1 MPVHESLP
9 LHNHAVYSYIE
20 KVCSRSDSSKRIAGP
35 RTLADMMRN
44 HERGGYD
51 WYRACQV
58 FLIIKLHEFSDSSKR
73 QRREI
78 PGGGNQKGSIRR
90 DGMVAFNYL

>member
-1 MPVHESLP
+1 MNRSLFITTR
-9 LHNHAVYSYIE
+9 YTTI
-20 KVCSRSDSSKRIAGP
+20 SRRYVAGPILSKRIAGP
-35 RTLADMMRN
+35 RTPADMMRN
-44 HERGGYD
+44 HERGGHD

-58 FLIIKLHEFSDSSKR
+58 FLIVKLHEFSDSSGR

-90 DGMVAFNYL
+90 DGMVAFDYL